1 LESAV
6 NVINN
11 LSKEHTAAINDDV
24 LGISRLDQDEDLSTI
39 VKPRTHKIEGTRGEN
54 ELCYEDS
61 VSSTE

>member
-39 VKPRTHKIEGTRGEN
+39 VKPRTYKIKETKGDNR
-54 ELCYEDS
+54 LCYEDPL
-61 VSSTE
+61 SSTE